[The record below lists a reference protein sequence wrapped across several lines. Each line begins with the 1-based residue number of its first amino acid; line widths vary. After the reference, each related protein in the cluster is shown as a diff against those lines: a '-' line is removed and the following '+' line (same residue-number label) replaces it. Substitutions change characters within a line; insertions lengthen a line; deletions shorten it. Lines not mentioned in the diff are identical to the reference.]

1 MDQESV
7 TQQESRRRE
16 QWSLRYVVFIV
27 EVIVE
32 SQTWPITR
40 LKWHSLLISVQQTS
54 LNFRYVFSF
63 IL

>member
-7 TQQESRRRE
+7 TQQGSRGKG
-16 QWSLRYVVFIV
+16 QWPLRYVVFIV

-40 LKWHSLLISVQQTS
+40 LRRHSLLISAQQTS